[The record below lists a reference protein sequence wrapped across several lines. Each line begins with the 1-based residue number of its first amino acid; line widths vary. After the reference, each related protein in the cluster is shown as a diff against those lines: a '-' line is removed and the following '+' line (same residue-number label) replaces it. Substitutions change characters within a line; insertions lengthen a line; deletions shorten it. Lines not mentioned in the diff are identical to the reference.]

1 MPKKFIFC
9 PVVNNFHLLEKA
21 INSIPAN
28 LYDEYIIFNNSNAPL
43 PINILHWKVL
53 NDTRKTF
60 LETQNIMR
68 QYAINNNYDWYS
80 FMHNDA
86 EVIEGAERLVKA
98 ADTLCSNNNKWAV
111 IYTHY
116 DVLCAFSTEAV
127 KHIGL
132 WGDDNWPKEQ
142 LNGYFLDCDYY
153 NRMKLSKFALYQLV
167 NSNVLHNEHSNTIR
181 DINELKKWQNIYNIV
196 ESYYINK
203 WKDIKFD
210 NNMVIDYKE

>member
-68 QYAINNNYDWYS
+68 
-80 FMHNDA
+80 
-86 EVIEGAERLVKA
+86 
-98 ADTLCSNNNKWAV
+98 
-111 IYTHY
+111 
-116 DVLCAFSTEAV
+116 
-127 KHIGL
+127 
-132 WGDDNWPKEQ
+132 
-142 LNGYFLDCDYY
+142 
-153 NRMKLSKFALYQLV
+153 
-167 NSNVLHNEHSNTIR
+167 
-181 DINELKKWQNIYNIV
+181 
-196 ESYYINK
+196 
-203 WKDIKFD
+203 
-210 NNMVIDYKE
+210 

>member
-1 MPKKFIFC
+1 
-9 PVVNNFHLLEKA
+9 
-21 INSIPAN
+21 
-28 LYDEYIIFNNSNAPL
+28 
-43 PINILHWKVL
+43 
-53 NDTRKTF
+53 
-60 LETQNIMR
+60 
-68 QYAINNNYDWYS
+68 
-80 FMHNDA
+80 MHNDA